1 MTDTASQ
8 RRLSTDQV
16 EAFHHDEFV
25 TDQVA
30 DFRALVP
37 EVPADRVV
45 VDVGGGCGFFARALT
60 DDQGVRT
67 RVVDMDPASI
77 DAARQIGVEA
87 EIGDALAPSF
97 RGDEEGACFNL
108 ILHHLIGADE
118 KATRALQVK
127 ALRAWRGRARYV
139 FVNEYIYQSY
149 LARLSGRLIYEITA
163 NPVLSAICRQ
173 VARVLPAFKAN
184 TFGVGVRFRSHEEWL
199 ELFAEAGFDAR
210 AVRIGAPEPIS
221 KVLHVLLIRTI
232 RRDSFRLEPTA
243 A

>member
-1 MTDTASQ
+1 MTDTTSQ

-30 DFRALVP
+30 DFRVLVP
-37 EVPADRVV
+37 EARSDRVV
-45 VDVGGGCGFFARALT
+45 VDIGGGCGFFARALT

-67 RVVDMDPASI
+67 RVVDMDPASVE
-77 DAARQIGVEA
+77 AARQIGVEA
-87 EIGDALAPSF
+87 EIGDALVPSF

-149 LARLSGRLIYEITA
+149 VARLSGRLIYEITA
-163 NPVLSAICRQ
+163 NPVLSAVCRQ
-173 VARVLPAFKAN
+173 VARAIPAFRAN

-199 ELFAEAGFDAR
+199 ELFADAGFR
-210 AVRIGAPEPIS
+210 ATDVRIGAPEPIS
-221 KVLHVLLIRTI
+221 KPLRVLLIRTI

-243 A
+243 T